1 MQYHKPNGSWT
12 PKEWNNT
19 RQINIRWNKWK
30 HISLFKAVSQ
40 LNVYHFFIS
49 KNVNNDDNDKNNDNN
64 ENNGI

>member
-1 MQYHKPNGSWT
+1 MQYHNPNDLWT

-19 RQINIRWNKWK
+19 RQIILNETIWK
-30 HISLFKAVSQ
+30 HISLSKAVSQ
-40 LNVYHFFIS
+40 LNVYHFYS